1 MHLQD
6 TGILD
11 FLRCSYSAEWIHTL
25 FTGKLIK
32 HCSLHPGSPHGLP
45 CGDFAGLPECK
56 DFLPVI
62 RQGSGRPSEVFAF
75 GLRGVNTLALP
86 LMDGQALLFGDRAED
101 FNQNVVDHLEYPF
114 LSRRQVHHGGWQVDH
129 LEMDIVFL
137 EPLQFAVNV
146 GLAAAEP
153 VERLYDKRIAGAQ
166 HGRLERL
173 IAGTVKVFAGLLI
186 RDDFSII
193 CAERAK
199 GLELTIKILL
209 ACGNA
214 GVVERFVHH
223 ITSKKCPERS
233 YAFRTFP
240 FIADGP
246 FRTGFCCGFALSEK
260 VDLVG
265 YLVVIDKVGEQA
277 DNGQY
282 AENDFASR

>member
-1 MHLQD
+1 
-6 TGILD
+6 
-11 FLRCSYSAEWIHTL
+11 
-25 FTGKLIK
+25 
-32 HCSLHPGSPHGLP
+32 
-45 CGDFAGLPECK
+45 
-56 DFLPVI
+56 
-62 RQGSGRPSEVFAF
+62 VFSF
-75 GLRGVNTLALP
+75 GFRGVNALTLP

-114 LSRRQVHHGGWQVDH
+114 LSRRQVHHGGWQINYLKV
-129 LEMDIVFL
+129 DIVLL
-137 EPLQFAVNV
+137 EPLQLAVNI
-146 GLAAAEP
+146 GFAAAEP

-173 IAGTVKVFAGLLI
+173 IAGAVEVFARFLI

-214 GVVERFVHH
+214 GVVECFMHH

-233 YAFRTFP
+233 YDFRTFP
-240 FIADGP
+240 FIAARP
-246 FRTGFCCGFALSEK
+246 FRTGFCCGFTLSEK

-282 AENDFASR
+282 AENDFAWVQTFTSFQLSEKFSTASMIKSTTAPTA

>member
-1 MHLQD
+1 
-6 TGILD
+6 
-11 FLRCSYSAEWIHTL
+11 
-25 FTGKLIK
+25 
-32 HCSLHPGSPHGLP
+32 
-45 CGDFAGLPECK
+45 
-56 DFLPVI
+56 
-62 RQGSGRPSEVFAF
+62 
-75 GLRGVNTLALP
+75 
-86 LMDGQALLFGDRAED
+86 MD
-101 FNQNVVDHLEYPF
+101 VVL
-114 LSRRQVHHGGWQVDH
+114 
-129 LEMDIVFL
+129 L

-173 IAGTVKVFAGLLI
+173 IAGTVKIFAGLLI

-199 GLELTIKILL
+199 GLQLTIKILL
-209 ACGNA
+209 ARGNA
-214 GVVERFVHH
+214 GVVECFVHH

-246 FRTGFCCGFALSEK
+246 FRTGFSCELLLSEK

-265 YLVVIDKVGEQA
+265 YLVIVNDIGEQT
-277 DNGQY
+277 DDGQRT
-282 AENDFASR
+282 ENDFSCIHFFTSINYPKNFQPPR